1 MITQEI
7 LSELLL
13 KLNAGNGSAAP
24 RTKVS
29 SREAVLSK
37 MACKVSIDGTIRVG
51 IDNGPVKTD
60 NLRVK
65 PRHDRC
71 AK

>member
-13 KLNAGNGSAAP
+13 QLNAGNGSAAP

-29 SREAVLSK
+29 SRDAVLVTGTTVNVGVEL
-37 MACKVSIDGTIRVG
+37 VSQ
-51 IDNGPVKTD
+51 
-60 NLRVK
+60 LRSW
-65 PRHDRC
+65 
-71 AK
+71 A